1 MRVKIS
7 PDYSNTI
14 HRKKKLPSKIGY
26 RVETSRSRD
35 WITRNS
41 NVEKKGRKGANHIS
55 LSLTSTH
62 TYTHTH
68 NVYSRCNEILSNYP
82 SDHVSTPRVAVRPRM
97 GEIPLEEGAAKRGD
111 ERLDSA
117 RVFLLWWR
125 CARSGASSRFRFPFR
140 SGWTRSSSWFR
151 RSLDAKGRGW
161 RVVAWHA
168 KMVLAGNTRCEQER
182 GDASRR
188 HVPVGR
194 EGAVRAPPH
203 RFTLRALVQACLCFD
218 QQHTIRV

>member
-1 MRVKIS
+1 M
-7 PDYSNTI
+7 
-14 HRKKKLPSKIGY
+14 
-26 RVETSRSRD
+26 
-35 WITRNS
+35 
-41 NVEKKGRKGANHIS
+41 S
-55 LSLTSTH
+55 LSLSNK
-62 TYTHTH
+62 YTHIHTH
-68 NVYSRCNEILSNYP
+68 AQRIFALQRNFVQLSVGSRVHAS
-82 SDHVSTPRVAVRPRM
+82 RRRPPPNGGNSARGRC
-97 GEIPLEEGAAKRGD
+97 GERGD

-117 RVFLLWWR
+117 RVFLLR
-125 CARSGASSRFRFPFR
+125 CARSGASRFRFPFR

-168 KMVLAGNTRCEQER
+168 KMVLAGNTRWEQER

-218 QQHTIRV
+218 QQHTITRLVVGPDFFCWKWFLQGF